1 MKIILASKSPRRR
14 ELLGKIYPEF
24 DIISA
29 DADETLPKGMHPR
42 EGVRILAERKGR
54 AILKDVPEDALVI
67 SSDTLVEAD
76 GVPFGKPEDEV
87 DAHRMLK
94 LLSGRDH
101 FVHTGVAVHY
111 LDKVY
116 SGTDSTRVRFKP
128 LSDEEI
134 RSYIAGGEPMDKAGA
149 YAIQGEGG
157 KFVSEYEGAFDT
169 VVGLSL
175 ELLKEL
181 VKAALKNDEE

>member
-14 ELLGKIYPEF
+14 ELLSKIYSEF

-29 DADETLPKGMHPR
+29 EADETLPDGVHPR

-54 AILKDVPEDALVI
+54 AVLSVVPEDALII

-76 GVPFGKPEDEV
+76 GIPFGKPENEA
-87 DAHRMLK
+87 DAHRILK
-94 LLSGRDH
+94 LLSDRDH

-111 LDKVY
+111 RGRVY
-116 SGTDSTRVRFKP
+116 SDTDSTRVRFKK

-134 RSYIAGGEPMDKAGA
+134 LSYIAGGEPMDKAGA

-169 VVGLSL
+169 VVGLST
-175 ELLKEL
+175 ELLKNL
-181 VKAALKNDEE
+181 IKAALENDEE

>member
-29 DADETLPKGMHPR
+29 EADETLPAGIHPR
-42 EGVRILAERKGR
+42 DGVRVLAERKGR
-54 AILKDVPEDALVI
+54 AVLNDVPDDALVI

-76 GVPFGKPEDEV
+76 GIPFGKPEDEA
-87 DAHRMLK
+87 DARRMLK

-111 LDKVY
+111 LGRVY
-116 SGTDSTRVRFKP
+116 SGTDSTRVRFKH
-128 LSDEEI
+128 LTDGEI
-134 RSYIAGGEPMDKAGA
+134 LSYIALGEPMDKAGA

-169 VVGLSL
+169 VVGLST
-175 ELLKEL
+175 ELLKKL
-181 VKAALKNDEE
+181 IKAALENDKE